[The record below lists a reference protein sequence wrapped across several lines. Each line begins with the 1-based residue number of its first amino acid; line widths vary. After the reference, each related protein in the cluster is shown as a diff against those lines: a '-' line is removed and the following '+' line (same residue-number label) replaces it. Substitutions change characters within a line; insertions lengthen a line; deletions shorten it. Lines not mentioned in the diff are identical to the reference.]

1 MLYEPTGPRRWLGQ
15 FYAMR
20 TANLASHSGAM
31 TTANLATYFGPSPGI
46 PAVA

>member
-1 MLYEPTGPRRWLGQ
+1 
-15 FYAMR
+15 MR